1 MLTGFRI
8 GQIAQEAGMDWLTIS
23 LGLTTDEHFDMAC
36 EIWAGDWAW
45 WEMQDFYPW

>member
-23 LGLTTDEHFDMAC
+23 LGLTDEHFDTAC

-45 WEMQDFYPW
+45 WEMQDFYTW